1 MFDNIIICIRT
12 LGGISMRCNN
22 CNNDI
27 PDDSVF
33 CPYCGQKADKIKRCS
48 VCGYELK
55 EDFAFCPVCGN
66 KVDSVKHCPKCGLEI
81 QDGYGFCAACGTRVD
96 ETQAQSKKPA
106 KKAKKSNANAQASA
120 ILKKINSKRKLI
132 ERIAVA
138 VISLI
143 FVICSLFGV
152 VSVDLTNELSELSPE
167 ISQYFVAE
175 DDIEIEISAIDL
187 IYFSFFSIGLDKEN
201 ADSYLNSREVNNPL
215 KDFYNILA
223 KEGSI
228 DEITGKLVLDKK
240 ACAELNACL
249 KDFPFLNY
257 TYAQAVSDNEVH
269 GKSSMFVYKLGGYL
283 CLLFI
288 IFNAIVFI
296 LSMIGLIIQKD
307 MAPMALTVSVLCML
321 AFIVV
326 LLSSISTATWTIG
339 GAYTAIVVFAVLY
352 LVYGI
357 AMRVIDN
364 RKLNW
369 HRVASKSVAVVLGII
384 MLCMFGASAIDVNL
398 YHDYYNDQAVKETA
412 EFKYDFTQ
420 FDLFDEYYCDYDS
433 DTRPTVGGIVNKF
446 DSQAKTYTSNR
457 DYNKG
462 DVYFKSSIGL
472 NNLLLNDFMSEHYV
486 WTILLCR
493 VQPIASLIS
502 LVFSVILLCYGLAG
516 MCGLKVSEKIKY
528 LALAIILVCAIFNIV
543 ATLVLNGCL
552 ATTNLMELSLEV
564 GAGIIVQTVFAIIG
578 LFAFGFTGML
588 KGKEL
593 NLNFNKNRKNAKVNY
608 SQAVQ
613 SERQNTAEASVSVA
627 ECTADETSYVS
638 SASVDRADSQG
649 ETSEQQ

>member
-22 CNNDI
+22 CNKDI
-27 PDDSVF
+27 PEDSVF
-33 CPYCGQKADKIKRCS
+33 CPYCGQKVDKIKKCS

-55 EDFAFCPVCGN
+55 EDFVFCPACGN
-66 KVDSVKHCPKCGLEI
+66 KIDSVRHCPKCGLEI

-96 ETQAQSKKPA
+96 DIGVQSKPA
-106 KKAKKSNANAQASA
+106 KKINSKGQASA

-132 ERIAVA
+132 ERIAIA

-152 VSVDLTNELSELSPE
+152 VSVDLSDELYEISPE
-167 ISQYFVAE
+167 INQIFLAE
-175 DDIEIEISAIDL
+175 DDIKIEVSAIDL
-187 IYFSFFSIGLDKEN
+187 IYFSFFSIGLNKEK
-201 ADSYLNSREVNNPL
+201 ADSYLTSREVNNSL
-215 KDFYNILA
+215 NDVYKALA
-223 KEGSI
+223 GKGSV
-228 DEITGKLVLDKK
+228 DGITGRIVLDKK
-240 ACAELNACL
+240 ACAELNASL

-257 TYAQAVSDNEVH
+257 TYTQAVSDNEVH

-296 LSMIGLIIQKD
+296 LSLIGLIKHKD

-326 LLSSISTATWTIG
+326 LMSGISTATWTIG

-357 AMRVIDN
+357 VMRVIDN

-369 HRVASKSVAVVLGII
+369 HRVASKSVAVLLGII

-398 YHDYYNDQAVKETA
+398 YHDYYSNQAVKETV

-433 DTRPTVGGIVNKF
+433 DTRPTVGGIAKNF
-446 DSQAKTYTSNR
+446 DSQANTYTSNR
-457 DYNKG
+457 DFNTG

-472 NNLLLNDFMSEHYV
+472 NNLLLNEFMSKYYV
-486 WTILLCR
+486 WTIDLCR

-528 LALAIILVCAIFNIV
+528 WALAIILVCAIFNIV

-564 GAGIIVQTVFAIIG
+564 GTGIVVQIVFAIIG

-593 NLNFNKNRKNAKVNY
+593 NFNFNKYRKNAKVNY

-613 SERQNTAEASVSVA
+613 NERQNTAEASVSVA
-627 ECTADETSYVS
+627 ECTADETTAVS